1 MGVPVPGAPDA
12 RMSLGIEPLTKI
24 SRKIASFTRE
34 WFTCQSSTVWI
45 WDAAHLI
52 LNDSQLFPVVRPVRP
67 VRPVINVQYMV
78 EAS

>member
-1 MGVPVPGAPDA
+1 
-12 RMSLGIEPLTKI
+12 MSLGIEPLTKI
-24 SRKIASFTRE
+24 SQKISLPHRKGTISLP
-34 WFTCQSSTVWI
+34 STVWI